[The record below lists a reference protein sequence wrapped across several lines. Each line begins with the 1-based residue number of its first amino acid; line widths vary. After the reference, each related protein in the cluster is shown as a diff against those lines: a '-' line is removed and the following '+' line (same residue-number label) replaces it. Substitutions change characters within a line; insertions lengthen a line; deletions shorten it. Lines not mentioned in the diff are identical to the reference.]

1 MGPMLNLAL
10 LRTANDFP
18 RNVQSWTLLE
28 GRSNDT
34 TEEVKLFNRK
44 SWLTDYME
52 RQKVTLHQDLGRQ
65 HKPTV
70 DTSQLPG
77 QGWWESRRALNR
89 YDSEARY
96 SLIVSLHVPETD
108 VDLLTPVQFK
118 VDALI
123 ASQIEIPS

>member
-28 GRSNDT
+28 GRSNDA

-77 QGWWESRRALNR
+77 QGWCKIHRTQER
-89 YDSEARY
+89 YASEGR
-96 SLIVSLHVPETD
+96 
-108 VDLLTPVQFK
+108 
-118 VDALI
+118 
-123 ASQIEIPS
+123 

>member
-28 GRSNDT
+28 ERSNDA

-44 SWLTDYME
+44 SWFSDYME

-77 QGWWESRRALNR
+77 QGWCKIHRTQER
-89 YDSEARY
+89 YASEGR
-96 SLIVSLHVPETD
+96 
-108 VDLLTPVQFK
+108 
-118 VDALI
+118 
-123 ASQIEIPS
+123 